1 MGTSRTITS
10 HGGATSA
17 WATDAAQG
25 SLGYV
30 QVTANQGSITT
41 EVDLTSLTRTI
52 TVVGGRR
59 IKITGSVYAA
69 NTGANN
75 LITLKIFED
84 GSQVMERSVSC
95 GSAGVA
101 ESLEVV
107 AVRTPSAGSHTW
119 KLRMITPSGTAT
131 MAAAATYP
139 AFLLVEDIG
148 T

>member
-1 MGTSRTITS
+1 MSTSRTL
-10 HGGATSA
+10 GGPFTSA
-17 WATDAAQG
+17 QANDLAQG
-25 SLGYV
+25 TLGYFE
-30 QVTANQGSITT
+30 VTANQGSITT

-52 TVVGGRR
+52 TVVAGRR

-95 GSAGVA
+95 GTANIA
-101 ESLEVV
+101 EGLEVV
-107 AVRTPSAGSHTW
+107 AVRTPSAGSHIW
-119 KLRMITPSGTAT
+119 KLRMVTPAGTAT

-139 AFLLVEDIG
+139 AFILVEDIG
-148 T
+148 AV